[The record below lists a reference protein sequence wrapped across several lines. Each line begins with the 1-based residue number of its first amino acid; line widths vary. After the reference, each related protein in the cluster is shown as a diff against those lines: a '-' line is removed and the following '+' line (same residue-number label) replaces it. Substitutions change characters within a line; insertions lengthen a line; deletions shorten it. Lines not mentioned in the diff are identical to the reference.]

1 MSSVRALCGA
11 AFNAYRFL
19 LAPAALLIGF
29 LHAHVAAN
37 CALSKPRTTRLA
49 TSLRCRSSFAQKPRF
64 CASIRSKEKD
74 LSFRAQP
81 RNLTIKCGRRNA
93 GRNELKTP
101 RVRLMRRQSAAIHLP
116 SPFVG
121 HSVPG
126 FLHVGRND
134 KRGELL
140 SAISFALSCSYAPR
154 AQVSPAPSGWRV
166 PAAVRLR
173 AAPAAIRLR
182 AAEVF
187 APVLRP
193 KARSA
198 LLICS

>member
-1 MSSVRALCGA
+1 MSFRAQPRNLTIKRGRRNAGRNELKTPRVRLMRRQSAAIHLPSPCVGHSV
-11 AFNAYRFL
+11 
-19 LAPAALLIGF
+19 PGF
-29 LHAHVAAN
+29 LHVG
-37 CALSKPRTTRLA
+37 RTDKGEWATCLA
-49 TSLRCRSSFAQKPRF
+49 M
-64 CASIRSKEKD
+64 
-74 LSFRAQP
+74 SFRAQP